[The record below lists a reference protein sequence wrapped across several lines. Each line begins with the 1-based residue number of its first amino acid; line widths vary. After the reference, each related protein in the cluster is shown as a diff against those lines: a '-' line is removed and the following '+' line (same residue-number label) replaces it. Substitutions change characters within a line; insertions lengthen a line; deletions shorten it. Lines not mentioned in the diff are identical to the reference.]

1 MGSYILRSTTEY
13 ADKDGREISLRRR
26 EELFGDPA
34 YRTLRIRE
42 PGSRDGALIY
52 TFWCGILP
60 LVYETEII
68 AARGLVSRR
77 RYATTAEAIAGHE
90 ELVRTGTT
98 ALGQACCKHGAL
110 PGENCVVCLPPQRP
124 TLVHE
129 LQTNQGVYATSKRV
143 SRVRVADVMTR
154 NVVCVEQ
161 SLSVEALTSLFLERG
176 FSAAPV
182 VDDNGRPV
190 GVVSKTD
197 LLREVQDRADTEERV
212 PDRRVGR
219 REERVE
225 LGLGF
230 QITRLARATVGEIMT
245 PIPLTLSE
253 DAPLSEAATR
263 ITLGGVHHLPVVR
276 QDGKVVGIV
285 SALDVVWWLAKH
297 NPQALS
303 AITRI

>member
-13 ADKDGREISLRRR
+13 ANKDGREISLRKR
-26 EELFGDPA
+26 EELFADPA

-42 PGSRDGALIY
+42 PGSREGALVY

-60 LVYETEII
+60 LVYETEIVT
-68 AARGLVSRR
+68 ARVIVSRR
-77 RYATTAEAIAGHE
+77 RYATEAEAIAGHDE
-90 ELVRTGTT
+90 VVRTGTT

-110 PGENCVVCLPPQRP
+110 PGENCVVCLPAQRP
-124 TLVHE
+124 TLVHK
-129 LQTNQGVYATSKRV
+129 LQYNQGMYAMAKPVSSVRV
-143 SRVRVADVMTR
+143 SDVMTR

-182 VDDNGRPV
+182 VDDNGKPV

-197 LLREVQDRADTEERV
+197 LLREVQDRADTEEHV

-219 REERVE
+219 QEERVE

-230 QITRLARATVGEIMT
+230 QITRIARATVGEIMT

-253 DAPLSEAATR
+253 DAPLSEAAAL

-276 QDGKVVGIV
+276 QDGKVVGIL
-285 SALDVVWWLAKH
+285 SALDVVCWLAEH

>member
-1 MGSYILRSTTEY
+1 MGSYVLRSTTEY
-13 ADKDGREISLRRR
+13 ADKDGREISLRKWD
-26 EELFGDPA
+26 ELFANPA
-34 YRTLRIRE
+34 YRTLRVRE
-42 PGSRDGALIY
+42 PGSRGGSLVY

-68 AARGLVSRR
+68 AARRVVSRR
-77 RYATTAEAIAGHE
+77 RYATAAEAIAGHD
-90 ELVRTGTT
+90 ELVRTGIT

-124 TLVHE
+124 TLVHKLE
-129 LQTNQGVYATSKRV
+129 YKEGVYAKAKRV
-143 SRVRVADVMTR
+143 SSVRVADAMTR

-182 VDDNGRPV
+182 VDDNGKPV

-197 LLREVQDRADTEERV
+197 LLREVQDHADTEERV

-219 REERVE
+219 QEERVE
-225 LGLGF
+225 LGVGF
-230 QITRLARATVGEIMT
+230 QITRIARATVGEIMT

-253 DAPLSEAATR
+253 NAPLSEAAALM
-263 ITLGGVHHLPVVR
+263 TLGGVHHVPVVR
-276 QDGKVVGIV
+276 QDGKVVGIL
-285 SALDVVWWLAKH
+285 SALDVVRWFAH